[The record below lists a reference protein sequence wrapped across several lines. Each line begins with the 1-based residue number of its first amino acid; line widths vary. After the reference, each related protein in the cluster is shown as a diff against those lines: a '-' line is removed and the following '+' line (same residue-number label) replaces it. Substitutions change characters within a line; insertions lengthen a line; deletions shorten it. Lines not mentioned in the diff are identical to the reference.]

1 MQPDSPSIAWVAQRA
16 ESGDAAAHD
25 QLFALLYAELHR
37 LARREAQ
44 RHGPRA
50 VLGPTTLLHEV
61 YLDIRRRDALAFA
74 NKAHFLAYAARA
86 MRGVVID
93 RVRESAAKKRGGG
106 LAITS
111 FDTEIAEHCGQ
122 PELLPRI
129 GDLLDELAT
138 LEPELAHVVDLKF
151 FCGFTMAEIAEL
163 KNVSE
168 RTVQRQWEKARMLL
182 QVALSGA

>member
-1 MQPDSPSIAWVAQRA
+1 MEPDPTSIAAVAQRA

-37 LARREAQ
+37 LARREVQ
-44 RHGPRA
+44 RHGPQA
-50 VLGPTTLLHEV
+50 ALGSTTLLHEA
-61 YLDIRRRDALAFA
+61 YLDIRDRDALAFPD
-74 NKAHFLAYAARA
+74 KAHFLAYAARA

-93 RVRESAAKKRGGG
+93 RVREGAAQKRGG
-106 LAITS
+106 AVDITS
-111 FDTEIAEHCGQ
+111 FDTETAEQCGQ

-129 GDLLDELAT
+129 GEVLDELAA

-163 KNVSE
+163 KSVSE

-182 QVALSGA
+182 QVALSGD